1 MRHATQHVFGC
12 SREALAP
19 HAKAILIAAAIIG
32 TLSISLAPA
41 RAATDV
47 RVQDDNDVVVQADKA
62 SVREILDMLS
72 AKFKLTYKLPP
83 NLNRIRTGLYSGT
96 LHHVLARILDGNDYI
111 VQAGDEGVEIVVFGA
126 SRLTPIVTA
135 DPTPAPAPA
144 AASRAATL
152 APNAPASKP
161 SPPPP
166 APPLNS
172 YLPGNGPTALSS
184 ASGSP

>member
-1 MRHATQHVFGC
+1 MRHATQHVFGW
-12 SREALAP
+12 SRGALAP
-19 HAKAILIAAAIIG
+19 QAKAILIAASIVG

-41 RAATDV
+41 LAATEV
-47 RVQDDNDVVVQADKA
+47 RVQEDNDVVVQADKA
-62 SVREILDMLS
+62 SVREILDTLS

-83 NLNRIRTGLYSGT
+83 NLDRVRTGLYSGT

-111 VQAGDEGVEIVVFGA
+111 VQASDDGVEIVVFGA

-135 DPTPAPAPA
+135 DPTPAPA
-144 AASRAATL
+144 SKAATL

-161 SPPPP
+161 SSSPPPS
-166 APPLNS
+166 APPLTS

-184 ASGSP
+184 AAGSP

>member
-19 HAKAILIAAAIIG
+19 HAKAILIAAAIVG
-32 TLSISLAPA
+32 TLSILLAPA
-41 RAATDV
+41 RAATEV
-47 RVQDDNDVVVQADKA
+47 RVQDDNDVVVQTDKA
-62 SVREILDMLS
+62 SVREILDTLS

-83 NLNRIRTGLYSGT
+83 NLDRSRTGLYSGT

-135 DPTPAPAPA
+135 DPAPA
-144 AASRAATL
+144 AASKAATL

-184 ASGSP
+184 AAGSP